1 MTRRIME
8 ENKRREQVGYREK
21 AEYEE
26 KDEAADLTGKA
37 PDPKE
42 IREVTEKPRVFFDC
56 HPDDFEKAF
65 PLIAEDILKQVNCT
79 IWYDEDTARGERS
92 VTDDNGAAVG
102 TGTAEPDATDTTAD
116 ATDTTADATDTTAAA
131 TDTTVDTTDTAA
143 GPAASETAEQRDPFL
158 AAVKRMQL
166 IVLAVTEK
174 FINTPNRAKDVVLRT
189 AIEEHIPILPVTLER
204 GLGGEFSNKCA
215 KIQVVPR
222 IVNDPTATPY
232 EEVLSTFL
240 NSVLVSDELARKV
253 RAAFDAYVFMSY
265 RKKDRYYAQRLM
277 RLIHENPEYRD
288 IAIWYD
294 EFLVPGEGYNEAIKD
309 AFKKSGVFALCVTPH
324 LQEQGNYV
332 MVNEYKWARD
342 RDKEEE
348 KFRIVPVEMYDDP
361 KWRIDQKELGEFPYK
376 SIDDL
381 EDEHRRPQLDSALV
395 DALDKIAKI
404 PHEENP
410 QHTFFIGLAYL
421 AGIDVQTDHKKALSL
436 IKEAALG
443 RKQCCGAEAEA
454 FEQGTRAG
462 GRAGCDAGSQTGSD
476 AGSQAGSQAD
486 SRAGNTETE
495 PCTEAAEKLVD
506 MYTTGEGVAP
516 DRKEAIRWQKT
527 AADQY
532 FDKYGRHHDP
542 DEHKGYG
549 TRYFKAL
556 MRLAGLQ
563 RDDGDIGA
571 AIRSAEKALEFSGE
585 LEAEVGVREMSRDI
599 AVIYNRLGSMYKTDR
614 DYDRAEQYYRRA
626 RDIYERLAAE
636 IGTERARRDLSISCE
651 NLGDI
656 RRRRKDIKA
665 ADGYYRKAEALR
677 SELVK
682 DAPGSLG
689 AKRDLS
695 AILTKIGN
703 IRKDAG
709 KYGEAGELYG
719 RALEIDRALADETRS
734 VDARDDLSVS
744 LIKVGD
750 ILKKRGD
757 HRGAAALY
765 REAEAINR
773 KLRTESALVRYRKT
787 HAAACEKLAGA
798 LKKLGGEN
806 GLSEAAALFREAVQI
821 REQIVSEAR
830 TEENLHDLAVC
841 CYNAWLLL
849 REEALIGRAS
859 EIWTELSAS
868 DLKYEKYR
876 EMTAGKSS

>member
-1 MTRRIME
+1 MDLKYMTRRIME
-8 ENKRREQVGYREK
+8 ENKRRGKNEYR
-21 AEYEE
+21 
-26 KDEAADLTGKA
+26 DRPEAD

-65 PLIAEDILKQVNCT
+65 PLITEDILKQVNCT
-79 IWYDEDTARGERS
+79 IWYDA
-92 VTDDNGAAVG
+92 
-102 TGTAEPDATDTTAD
+102 
-116 ATDTTADATDTTAAA
+116 
-131 TDTTVDTTDTAA
+131 DTAA
-143 GPAASETAEQRDPFL
+143 GVNTDEAGASGGVRETGSADTAAGAAGPAGEETEEQKDPFL
-158 AAVKRMQL
+158 AAIKRMQL

-174 FINTPNRAKDVVLRT
+174 FINSPNRAKDVVLRT
-189 AIEEHIPILPVTLER
+189 AIKEHIPILPVTLEK
-204 GLGGEFSNKCA
+204 GLGSAFSENCA
-215 KIQVVPR
+215 KIQIVPR
-222 IVNDPTATPY
+222 YNNDSTATPY
-232 EEVLSTFL
+232 GEVLKTFL

-309 AFKKSGVFALCVTPH
+309 AFTKSGLFALCVTPH
-324 LQEQGNYV
+324 LQEEGNYV

-342 RDKEEE
+342 RDNEEE

-361 KWRIDQKELGEFPYK
+361 KWRIDQKELEEFPYK
-376 SIDDL
+376 SIEDL
-381 EDEHRRPQLDSALV
+381 EDEHRRPELDSALV
-395 DALDKIAKI
+395 QALDKIAKT

-421 AGIDVQTDHKKALSL
+421 AGIDVQADHKKAVSL

-443 RKQCCGAEAEA
+443 KKQRRGSGVEAP
-454 FEQGTRAG
+454 EQRDTADRQVG
-462 GRAGCDAGSQTGSD
+462 GRADRQVGSGADRQVG
-476 AGSQAGSQAD
+476 GRAD
-486 SRAGNTETE
+486 SKAEDQTDGTETE

-506 MYTTGEGVAP
+506 MYSTGEGVEP
-516 DRKEAIRWQKT
+516 DRKEAIRWQKE

-532 FDKYGRHHDP
+532 FDKYGKHHDP

-571 AIRSAEKALEFSGE
+571 AIRTAEKALEFSGE
-585 LEAEVGVREMSRDI
+585 LEEEVGIREKSRDT
-599 AVIYNRLGSMYKTDR
+599 AVIYNQLGNMYKTSR
-614 DYDRAEQYYRRA
+614 DYDRAEWYYQRA
-626 RDIYERLAAE
+626 REIYERLAAE
-636 IGTERARRDLSISCE
+636 IGTDRARRDLSISYE
-651 NLGDI
+651 HLGDI
-656 RRRRKDIKA
+656 RRRRKDIRA
-665 ADGYYRKAEALR
+665 ADGYYQKAEGLR
-677 SELVK
+677 AELVEN
-682 DAPGSLG
+682 APESLG

-703 IRKDAG
+703 IRKDVR
-709 KYGEAGELYG
+709 KYGEAGGLYR
-719 RALEIDRALADETRS
+719 RALEMDRALADETRS

-750 ILKKRGD
+750 ILKKQGD
-757 HRGAAALY
+757 HEGAAALY
-765 REAEAINR
+765 REAEAICR
-773 KLRTESALVRYRKT
+773 KLRKESALLRYQKT

-798 LKKLGGEN
+798 LKKTGGES
-806 GLSEAAALFREAVQI
+806 GLREAAALFREAVLI
-821 REQIVSEAR
+821 REQIVREAP

-859 EIWTELSAS
+859 GIWTELSAK
-868 DLKYEKYR
+868 DPKYEKYR
-876 EMTAGKSS
+876 EMASGRPS